1 METVS
6 HHGRSTAYS
15 YSDRSS
21 GRGPGLCCVH
31 GSGGTHAVWSGQ
43 FRLAGRTPVA
53 ALDLSGHGESD
64 DIDADAGYETLSAYT
79 DDVEAVVETTGC
91 SVLVGHSLGA
101 AVALWAA
108 LERDLD
114 LQGLVL
120 TGAGPRLPVL
130 SDLLDRLKDDFEAA
144 VDFLHEPDRLF
155 HDPDSELREASIS
168 RLQET
173 GQTVTLRDFRTA
185 DRFNVIGR
193 LDEIELPAAA
203 VVGEYDQLT
212 PLRYHQHFG
221 EELSNCSVLRIQTAA
236 HLAMLEQPQAFNAA
250 LSVFLDRISR

>member
-1 METVS
+1 METVR

-15 YSDRSS
+15 YSDRSNGS
-21 GRGPGLCCVH
+21 GPGCCCIH
-31 GSGGTHAVWSGQ
+31 GSGGSHAVWNGQ
-43 FRLAGRTPVA
+43 FQLASRTPVA

-79 DDVEAVVETTGC
+79 DDLEAVVEATDC

-114 LQGLVL
+114 LAGLVL

-130 SDLLDRLKDDFEAA
+130 SDLLEWLADDFEEA
-144 VDFLHEPDRLF
+144 VEFLHEPDRLF
-155 HDPDSELREASIS
+155 HDPTPERREASIN
-168 RLQET
+168 RLRKT
-173 GQTVTLRDFRTA
+173 GQAVTVRDFRTA
-185 DRFNVIGR
+185 NRFNVIGR

-221 EELSNCSVLRIQTAA
+221 EELSDCSVLRIQEAA

-250 LSVFLDRISR
+250 LSVFLDRIMR